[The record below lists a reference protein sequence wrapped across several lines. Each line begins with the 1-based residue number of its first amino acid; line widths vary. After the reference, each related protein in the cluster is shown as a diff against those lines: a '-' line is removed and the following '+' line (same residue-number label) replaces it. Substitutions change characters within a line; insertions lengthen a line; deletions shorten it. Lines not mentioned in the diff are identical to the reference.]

1 MVDLTKW
8 ATTREIKAQPQIWA
22 NWGQELAASLSELSE
37 WVANSGATEVWFC
50 GAGTS
55 AYIGDLLCRAL
66 DATSVLPMRSVP
78 STDLVSAPHAFKRNG
93 VIPLVVSFGRSG
105 NSTESIGTLDLL
117 DAIFPEAP
125 RLNIT
130 CNKDSALATRQPASK
145 ASQRVIVLPDECHD
159 SGFAMTSSFTTMI
172 LTAMAVF
179 GQETPEEFT
188 ANMNEISHAA
198 EIVLA
203 EADQLAG
210 KLNIPQRAVFVGSG
224 PLAFVAR
231 ESALKVMELAAGKI
245 PSIWDSS
252 LGFRHGPKSFVD
264 AQTKVFVFLSNN
276 LHSRRYDE
284 DLAEEVRAQFGE
296 HTVIAIGNSAKADV
310 HIPCKL
316 EDGWMSVLHVLIAQW
331 LGVAWSDQ
339 LGFNVDNP
347 FEGQGTLTRV
357 VSGVKLYAL
366 EEA

>member
-1 MVDLTKW
+1 MADLTKW
-8 ATTREIKAQPQIWA
+8 ATMREIQAQPQIWVS
-22 NWGQELAASLSELSE
+22 WGQELSGSLNELNK
-37 WVANSGATEVWFC
+37 WVANSGATEIWFC

-78 STDLVSAPHAFKRNG
+78 STDLVSAPHAFKRDG
-93 VIPLVVSFGRSG
+93 VIPLVVTFGRSG
-105 NSTESIGTLDLL
+105 NSIESVGTLDLL
-117 DAIFPEAP
+117 DTFFPEAP
-125 RLNIT
+125 RMNIT
-130 CNKDSALATRQPASK
+130 CNRDSALATRRPASN
-145 ASQRVIVLPDECHD
+145 ANQRVIVLPDECHD
-159 SGFAMTSSFTTMI
+159 SGFAMTSSFTSMV

-179 GQETPEEFT
+179 GPETPEEF
-188 ANMNEISHAA
+188 AASMNEISHAA

-203 EADQLAG
+203 GAKQLTG
-210 KLNIPQRAVFVGSG
+210 KLTIPQRAVFVGSG

-245 PSIWDSS
+245 PTVWDSS

-264 AQTKVFVFLSNN
+264 DQTRVFVFLSNN
-276 LHSRRYDE
+276 LHTRRYDE
-284 DLAEEVRAQFGE
+284 DLAEEIKVQFGE
-296 HTVIAIGNSAKADV
+296 ETVIAIGNSAMADV

-331 LGVAWSDQ
+331 LGVAWSDK
-339 LGFNVDNP
+339 LDFNVDNP

-357 VSGVKLYAL
+357 VSGVKLYTP